1 MVDDPCKSWYT
12 LCRTVTDTF
21 MTASVGSGVKWGCAG
36 MIRFKLTILFVVLLR
51 YEIDGILGVLVSD
64 FMLVQ
69 DTL

>member
-1 MVDDPCKSWYT
+1 
-12 LCRTVTDTF
+12 